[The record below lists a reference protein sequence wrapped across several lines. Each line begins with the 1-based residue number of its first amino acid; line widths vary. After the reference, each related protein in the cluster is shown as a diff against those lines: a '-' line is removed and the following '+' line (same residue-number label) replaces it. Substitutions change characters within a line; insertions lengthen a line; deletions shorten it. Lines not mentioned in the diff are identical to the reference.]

1 MSVGLGSDCLVGM
14 EFAFRMGELWKG
26 TVVMVSGDCD

>member
-1 MSVGLGSDCLVGM
+1 MRLGTDCLVGM
-14 EFAFRMGELWKG
+14 EFAFRVRKFWKG